1 VGGLYRNFNAGTNDG
16 GGRMNLNLSLTPRL
30 ITICVI
36 CVLLAMALLVLF
48 GFEIGRRSVLIET
61 SEKQTPQMVATT
73 ATEKSAPAP
82 ASKP

>member
-1 VGGLYRNFNAGTNDG
+1 
-16 GGRMNLNLSLTPRL
+16 
-30 ITICVI
+30 
-36 CVLLAMALLVLF
+36 MALLVLF

-61 SEKQTPQMVATT
+61 SEKQAPQMVATT